1 MASATRSAAGAT
13 PACPGIKADAYSPDD
28 PSLIMQFINFSARRA
43 PRAGKWTR
51 PSRPPLAGRL
61 LSGSLRSFLLHG
73 ALALSVSL

>member
-1 MASATRSAAGAT
+1 MTSATRSAAGAT
-13 PACPGIKADAYSPDD
+13 PTCPGIKADAYSADD
-28 PSLIMQFINFSARRA
+28 PSLIMQFINFST
-43 PRAGKWTR
+43 PRAGKWAR